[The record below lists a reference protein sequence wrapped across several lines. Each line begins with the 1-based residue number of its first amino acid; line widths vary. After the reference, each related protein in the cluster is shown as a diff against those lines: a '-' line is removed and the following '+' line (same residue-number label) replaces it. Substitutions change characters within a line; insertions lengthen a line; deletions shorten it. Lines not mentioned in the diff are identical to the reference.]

1 MKKIQKGKIPKVN
14 LGSES
19 DEAYGLFKVTLQKPS
34 KIKSGLDKYVVG
46 QERAKKAISVA
57 VYNHYK
63 RIIHHSYMSEIEI
76 DKSNIL
82 L

>member
-19 DEAYGLFKVTLQKPS
+19 DDAYGSFKVTLQKPS

-46 QERAKKAISVA
+46 KSVLKRQFQLRCIIITKGLFTRAICQK
-57 VYNHYK
+57 
-63 RIIHHSYMSEIEI
+63 
-76 DKSNIL
+76 
-82 L
+82 

>member
-19 DEAYGLFKVTLQKPS
+19 DEAYESFKVTLQKPS

-46 QERAKKAISVA
+46 LSL
-57 VYNHYK
+57 
-63 RIIHHSYMSEIEI
+63 IHI
-76 DKSNIL
+76 
-82 L
+82 